1 MTENE
6 FPWQFFTL
14 AYVLAW
20 IFWIPLIFFEEL
32 APIGFP
38 MTVLGAFGPTLAAII
53 LSYRNA
59 GNTPP

>member
-1 MTENE
+1 
-6 FPWQFFTL
+6 
-14 AYVLAW
+14 
-20 IFWIPLIFFEEL
+20 
-32 APIGFP
+32 